1 MNILGKQTL
10 FLGILI
16 LIAASIYIY
25 MVSSIEKKEVKE
37 GFAET
42 PSTAD
47 DSDIQISMCPQ
58 GSTAIQTGK
67 GDTDCCDGD
76 VVDFKCRK
84 NLICTLSPTHDGIPS
99 CVEYLKKYLREKAV
113 QECPTKFPRY
123 WEDKATNKKGCVAGK
138 RLPDGSG
145 PKDTP
150 TFENSC
156 KGFANEKDGR
166 NTYGSCYNAKY
177 NEAMICPER
186 AGLGSERGYHGAWW
200 SGSVDKVPNLHFC
213 RPVNEM
219 RTYDL
224 CYDDNTLRQWWDTLW
239 PQWRTW
245 IGQNPWGKSYF
256 CSVYKQLRI
265 DKTITD
271 AQLKDI
277 QIA

>member
-16 LIAASIYIY
+16 LVAAGIYIY
-25 MVSSIEKKEVKE
+25 MLNSIKDKKIKE

-42 PSTAD
+42 ID

-58 GSTAIQTGK
+58 GSTALQTGK

-113 QECPTKFPRY
+113 VECPAKFPRY
-123 WEDKATNKKGCVAGK
+123 WEDKKTNKKGCIVGK

-156 KGFANEKDGR
+156 KGFTSEREGKV
-166 NTYGSCYNAKY
+166 TYGSCYNQKY
-177 NEAMICPER
+177 NEGINCPQR
-186 AGLGSERGYHGAWW
+186 SGMGSTRGYQQAWW
-200 SGSVDKVPNLHFC
+200 AGAENKFPNFHYC
-213 RPVNEM
+213 QPTNEM
-219 RTYDL
+219 RTFDT
-224 CYDDNTLRQWWDTLW
+224 CYDDKTLKEFWNEVW

-245 IGQNPWGKSYF
+245 VGQNPWSKSYF

-277 QIA
+277 EVP